1 MAAGAVDFLRGL
13 FGWWSGDGAAGPTA
27 PDTVDIV
34 YSVGTKRP
42 YYTTSTKRPFW
53 KAKI

>member
-13 FGWWSGDGAAGPTA
+13 LGWWSGDGSTVTP

-34 YSVGTKRP
+34 YSVGGKRP
-42 YYTTSTKRPFW
+42 YYSTSTRRPFW
-53 KAKI
+53 KAQI